1 MKTPGPV
8 PTAMPPSRHSLFD
21 WLRLAAVAVLWG
33 TAFLLLKTAVA
44 QIPPAAVVMERLW
57 IGALALLVWMK
68 IRGHALPPLWPHPDR
83 RWLWFAVLG
92 LTGGTVPF
100 ALVSWGQQ
108 SLDSSL
114 VGILMAVMPLTTA
127 ALAHVFVPGDRL
139 SPRKLAGFALGLAGV
154 ALLMGPETLRHLGG
168 AKSLAQGAVIAG
180 AVFYAVQAIL
190 ARHLPPTSPSV
201 AAAGL
206 LICAALMITPFG
218 LYAAWH
224 APAPGPAA
232 LLSVLLLGLGATG
245 LGGIVM
251 MAIIRDSGPSFL
263 SLSNYIM
270 PLVAMLAGVLAG
282 ERPGAS
288 VWLGLVVI
296 LAALALAGG
305 FGSKWQ
311 GKNR

>member
-1 MKTPGPV
+1 MNTRAPV
-8 PTAMPPSRHSLFD
+8 SALRRPPRHSLFD
-21 WLRLAAVAVLWG
+21 WLRLAGVAVLWG

-57 IGALALLVWMK
+57 IGALALLIWMK
-68 IRGHALPPLWPHPDR
+68 LRGHALPPLWPHPDR
-83 RWLWFAVLG
+83 RWLWFAILG
-92 LTGGTVPF
+92 LTGGTLPF

-108 SLDSSL
+108 RLDSSL

-127 ALAHVFVPGDRL
+127 ALAHLFVPGERL
-139 SPRKLAGFALGLAGV
+139 GARTLAGFALGLAGV
-154 ALLMGPETLRHLGG
+154 ALLMGPEALSHLGG
-168 AKSLAQGAVIAG
+168 SRGLAQLAVIAG
-180 AVFYAVQAIL
+180 AVLYAVQAIL
-190 ARHLPPTSPSV
+190 ARHLPPTSPSA

-232 LLSVLLLGLGATG
+232 VLSVALLGLGATG

-282 ERPGAS
+282 ERPGLT

-305 FGSKWQ
+305 IGS
-311 GKNR
+311 RR